1 MGPPNGPRTMGDQ
14 PMQARIQRALD
25 GELSREALTAA
36 ERAELESFEAGM
48 GHVLRAIPEAP
59 LHGLS
64 ADVLRRIEAT
74 EAGRTEPVHAGAFS
88 WGGLLR
94 WLWAPRPVALRPA
107 WVLAAAAVLGAGLLL
122 RPPVGRPAD
131 FPVPA
136 AAPGLVLVHFQFD
149 APAAT
154 EVRLAGD
161 FSSWQPTHTMS
172 RYEAGVW
179 SVVVPLSPGIHE
191 YAFVVDGT
199 QWQVDPGAPAVADG
213 FGGHNSRVAV
223 LTPDVGAL

>member
-1 MGPPNGPRTMGDQ
+1 MNTRV
-14 PMQARIQRALD
+14 QRVLD
-25 GELSREALTAA
+25 GELPREALTTV
-36 ERAELESFEAGM
+36 ERAELESFEQGM
-48 GHVLRAIPEAP
+48 GQVLRAIPEAP
-59 LHGLS
+59 LPGLS
-64 ADVLRRIEAT
+64 AAVLRRIEAV
-74 EAGRTEPVHAGAFS
+74 EAGRAESARAPAGTS
-88 WGGLLR
+88 NVTPGGLFN
-94 WLWAPRPVALRPA
+94 WLWTPQPVALRPA
-107 WVLAAAAVLGAGLLL
+107 WALAAAAVLVAGLLL
-122 RPPVGRPAD
+122 RTPTESPAE
-131 FPVPA
+131 FA
-136 AAPGLVLVHFQFD
+136 AAAGAPSLVLVHFQFE

-172 RYEAGVW
+172 RSEAGVW

-199 QWQVDPGAPAVADG
+199 RWQVDPGAPAVADG

>member
-1 MGPPNGPRTMGDQ
+1 MNTLV
-14 PMQARIQRALD
+14 QRVLD

-36 ERAELESFEAGM
+36 ERAELESFEQGM
-48 GHVLRAIPEAP
+48 GQVLRAIPEAP
-59 LHGLS
+59 LPDLS
-64 ADVLRRIEAT
+64 VAVLRRIELL
-74 EAGRTEPVHAGAFS
+74 EAGRTASEGAFS
-88 WGGLLR
+88 RPEASPSDGLLS
-94 WLWAPRPVALRPA
+94 WLWTPRPVALRPVYA
-107 WVLAAAAVLGAGLLL
+107 VAAVVVLAVGLLL
-122 RPPVGRPAD
+122 GAQADPGAGPPVTPAS
-131 FPVPA
+131 PS
-136 AAPGLVLVHFQFD
+136 LVLVHFQFE
-149 APAAT
+149 AAAAT

-172 RYEAGVW
+172 RSEAGVW

-199 QWQVDPGAPAVADG
+199 RWQVDPGAPAVADG

>member
-1 MGPPNGPRTMGDQ
+1 VP
-14 PMQARIQRALD
+14 
-25 GELSREALTAA
+25 
-36 ERAELESFEAGM
+36 
-48 GHVLRAIPEAP
+48 
-59 LHGLS
+59 
-64 ADVLRRIEAT
+64 
-74 EAGRTEPVHAGAFS
+74 AGAPS
-88 WGGLLR
+88 
-94 WLWAPRPVALRPA
+94 
-107 WVLAAAAVLGAGLLL
+107 
-122 RPPVGRPAD
+122 
-131 FPVPA
+131 
-136 AAPGLVLVHFQFD
+136 LVLVHFQFE

-172 RYEAGVW
+172 RSEAGVW

-199 QWQVDPGAPAVADG
+199 RWQVDPGAPAVADG

>member
-1 MGPPNGPRTMGDQ
+1 MNTLV
-14 PMQARIQRALD
+14 QRVLD
-25 GELSREALTAA
+25 GELPREALTAA
-36 ERAELESFEAGM
+36 ERAELESFEQGM
-48 GHVLRAIPEAP
+48 GQVLRAIPEVAVP
-59 LHGLS
+59 GLS
-64 ADVLRRIEAT
+64 AAVLRRIEVL
-74 EAGRTEPVHAGAFS
+74 EASRTEPVRAPAGAGSFF
-88 WGGLLR
+88 WGGLLH

-107 WVLAAAAVLGAGLLL
+107 WALAAAAVLVAGLLL
-122 RPPVGRPAD
+122 RTPAGPPAGL
-131 FPVPA
+131 PVPA
-136 AAPGLVLVHFQFD
+136 GAPSLVLVHFQFE

-172 RYEAGVW
+172 RSEAGVW

-199 QWQVDPGAPAVADG
+199 RWQVDPGAPAVADG